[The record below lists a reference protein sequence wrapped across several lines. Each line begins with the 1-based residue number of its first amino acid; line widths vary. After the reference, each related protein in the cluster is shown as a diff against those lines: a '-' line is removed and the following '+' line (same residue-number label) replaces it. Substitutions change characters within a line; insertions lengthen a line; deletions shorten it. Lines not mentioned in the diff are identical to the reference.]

1 VTAGKRAG
9 ARFEQQVVDYLA
21 THGFPYA
28 ERRVMGGTRDRG
40 DIAGVIGWTLEAK
53 ATRELDLAGA
63 MDEVATEARHAGTRW
78 YAAILK
84 RRRKPIALA
93 YVVLPLHLFTDLLR
107 EDHP

>member
-9 ARFEQQVVDYLA
+9 ARFEQQVVDYLVEN
-21 THGFPYA
+21 GFPYA

-53 ATRELDLAGA
+53 AEKTLDLAGA
-63 MDEVATEARHAGTRW
+63 IDEAVKEANNAETRW

-84 RRRKPIALA
+84 RRRKPTADA
-93 YVVLPLHLFTDLLR
+93 YVVMPLWLFTELVR
-107 EDHP
+107 EDQS